1 MKAQEQI
8 TDLHEAIAA
17 HAGALADA
25 PMAAERVVLPAAMQD
40 WRKAA
45 AEIAQMKRPI
55 EVKPLGLAKIG
66 AQYISKVGIEN
77 AAGRRVVLYRW
88 RREADGRWLVAG
100 VEDISGKRSPWSDVP
115 DLATAAAERRARNG
129 NA

>member
-8 TDLHEAIAA
+8 TELHEAIAA
-17 HAGALADA
+17 HASALAEA
-25 PMAAERVVLPAAMQD
+25 PALAEKLVLAAAMEA

-45 AEIAQMKRPI
+45 AEIARMARPVA
-55 EVKPLGLAKIG
+55 VKPLGLAKIG
-66 AQYISKVGIEN
+66 AQYISKVGIES

>member
-1 MKAQEQI
+1 MKAQAQI
-8 TDLHEAIAA
+8 TELHEAIAA
-17 HAGALADA
+17 HVGALADA
-25 PMAAERVVLPAAMQD
+25 PAAAERFVQPVAMESY
-40 WRKAA
+40 RKAA
-45 AEIAQMKRPI
+45 AEIARMAKPVA
-55 EVKPLGLAKIG
+55 VKPLGLAKIG
-66 AQYISKVGIEN
+66 AQYISKLGIEN

>member
-8 TDLHEAIAA
+8 TELHEAIAA
-17 HAGALADA
+17 HAKALAEA
-25 PMAAERVVLPAAMQD
+25 PAAAERVVLPAAMEAY
-40 WRKAA
+40 RKAS
-45 AEIAQMKRPI
+45 AEIALMAKPI

-66 AQYISKVGIEN
+66 AQYISKVEIEN
-77 AAGRRVVLYRW
+77 AAGKRRVLYRW

-115 DLATAAAERRARNG
+115 DLAAAAAERRARNG

>member
-8 TDLHEAIAA
+8 TELHEAIAS
-17 HAGALADA
+17 HAGALSESPAL
-25 PMAAERVVLPAAMQD
+25 AEKHVLPVAMESY
-40 WRKAA
+40 RKAA
-45 AEIAQMKRPI
+45 AEIAQMKKPI
-55 EVKPLGLAKIG
+55 KVKPLGLAKIG

-77 AAGRRVVLYRW
+77 AGGRRVVLYRW
-88 RREADGRWLVAG
+88 RHEADGRWLVAG

-115 DLATAAAERRARNG
+115 DLAAAAAERRARNG